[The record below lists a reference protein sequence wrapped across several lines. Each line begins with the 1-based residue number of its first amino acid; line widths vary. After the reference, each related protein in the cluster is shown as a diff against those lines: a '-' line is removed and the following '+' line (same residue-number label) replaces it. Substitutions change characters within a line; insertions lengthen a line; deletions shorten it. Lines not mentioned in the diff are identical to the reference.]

1 MKVKTQYNRRS
12 FLKVSAATGGGM
24 VLGFS
29 WFASCSPTA
38 EQMKS
43 MPNEWFD
50 INAYLKIGDNG
61 LVTIFSPNP
70 EIGQN
75 VKTSMPMIVAEEL
88 DVDWKDVIVEQT
100 GLNTSWYARQVAG
113 GSNSISSTWDS
124 LRMAGASAK
133 QMLVAAAAARWEVK
147 PEECTAS
154 DGIIQNAKGEK
165 LTYGEVANDAAQLPV
180 PTTINLKEAKDY
192 KIIGKGKGN
201 VDIDKILTGQSL
213 FGIDT
218 KREGMKYATVVRPPF
233 YAKKVKS
240 FDDTAAR
247 KVNGVLD
254 VFKFTVPAKEKFEF
268 EKIAIVATST
278 WAAMKGQ
285 KALVVEWEQD
295 SKPETTDDHEAA
307 LEALLNK
314 PKGNNRRSD
323 GDVKKAFAEADEIF
337 EKTYHSP
344 YLPHNCMEPMNFFAH
359 VDADGKIEA
368 TGPIQTPEWT
378 RDRIIDMYE
387 LAPKMDWSADEATQA
402 SIQAERKAVHPKV
415 KIGMTRMGGGFGRR
429 LYGDFALEAVQVS
442 KISKYPI
449 QLVWTRENDME
460 GGTYRPSIKYRIK
473 AAIKDNKITGYQL
486 TEACMSANMYG
497 RLPHNFPAGAIS
509 NYEVVNH
516 QQDSNITIGAWRAP
530 YTNFLASAEQSFFDE
545 IAEKLGVDAVQLRLD
560 ILADAK
566 KLYDEHDAIEQKLG
580 ADKKGIEAK
589 IAELEYL
596 IKHPNQTD
604 EDIAKRKD
612 EIKELNKQIEAI
624 DVQIMEATKD
634 LPAKGNYEPDRF
646 IEVIKLA
653 AEKSGWGNAP
663 QGEHLGF
670 SVYFSHSTY
679 VAEVAHVVMENDK
692 PRIKKV
698 TCAVD
703 CGLVVNP
710 KAATNLVQGGVIDG
724 IGHAMYSDFRF
735 ENGKPYAS
743 NFDKY
748 RLIRMGEAPQVEVHF
763 VDNGKR
769 PTGLGEPTLPPA
781 GGAVANAIYSATKER
796 LYKQPYVSTKKIL
809 G

>member
-1 MKVKTQYNRRS
+1 MST
-12 FLKVSAATGGGM
+12 ATGGGM
-24 VLGFS
+24 LLGFS
-29 WFASCSPTA
+29 WLASCSPTA

-43 MPNEWFD
+43 MPSEWFD

-88 DVDWKDVIVEQT
+88 DVDWKDVIVEQA
-100 GLNTSWYARQVAG
+100 GLNTKWFSGQVAG
-113 GSNSISSTWDS
+113 GSNSIRLSWDS

-133 QMLVAAAAARWEVK
+133 QMLVAAAAAQWKVK
-147 PEECTAS
+147 AAECTVA
-154 DGIIQNAKGEK
+154 DGIIQNANGDK
-165 LTYGEVANDAAQLPV
+165 LTFGEVASAAAQLPV
-180 PTTINLKEAKDY
+180 PTTIVLKEAKDY

-201 VDIDKILTGQSL
+201 VDIDDIITGKPL

-218 KREGMKYATVVRPPF
+218 KRAGMKYATVVRPPF

-240 FDDTAAR
+240 FDDAAAR
-247 KVNGVLD
+247 KVNGVTD
-254 VFKFTVPAKEKFEF
+254 VFKFTVPSKEGFEF
-268 EKIAIVATST
+268 EKVAIIATST
-278 WAAMKGQ
+278 WAAIKGQ
-285 KALVVEWEQD
+285 RALTIEWEND
-295 SKPETTDDHEAA
+295 SKPETSEDHEAA
-307 LEALLNK
+307 LGALLNK

-323 GDVKKAFAEADEIF
+323 GDVKKAFAEADEVF

-359 VDADGKIEA
+359 VQGDKVEA

-378 RDRIIDMYE
+378 RNRVIDMLE
-387 LAPKMDWSADEATQA
+387 LAPKMDWQADEATVAATQA
-402 SIQAERKAVHPKV
+402 KRKVAEKNVA
-415 KIGMTRMGGGFGRR
+415 IGMTRMGGGFGRR
-429 LYGDFALEAVQVS
+429 LYGDFTLEAVQVS
-442 KISKYPI
+442 KISKSPI
-449 QLVWTRENDME
+449 QLIWTRENDME
-460 GGTYRPSIKYRIK
+460 AGTYRPSIRYRIK
-473 AAIKDNKITGYQL
+473 ASIKDNKITGYQL

-497 RLPHNFPAGAIS
+497 RLPNNFPAGAIS

-516 QQDSNITIGAWRAP
+516 QQKSNITVGAWRAP

-545 IAEKLGVDAVQLRLD
+545 IAEKLEIDAVQLRLD

-566 KLYDEHDAIEQKLG
+566 KLYDQHDAIDKKLG
-580 ADKKGIEAK
+580 ADKKGIEAQ
-589 IAELEYL
+589 IAEFQYL
-596 IKHPNQTD
+596 VKHPNQSE
-604 EDIAKRKD
+604 EDIANWKG
-612 EIKELNKQIEAI
+612 EIATQEEQLKAIGQQIS
-624 DVQIMEATKD
+624 EATKD
-634 LPAKGNYEPDRF
+634 LASTGNYEPDRF

-653 AEKSGWGNAP
+653 AEKSGWGNPAE
-663 QGEHLGF
+663 GEHLGF

-679 VAEVAHVVMENDK
+679 VAEVAHVVMENNK
-692 PRIKKV
+692 PKIKKV
-698 TCAVD
+698 TCVVD

-710 KAATNLVQGGVIDG
+710 KAAINLVQGGVIDG

-735 ENGKPYAS
+735 ENGKPYAN

-748 RLIRMGEAPQVEVHF
+748 RMIRMREAPQVEVHF
-763 VDNGKR
+763 IDNGIR

-781 GGAVANAIYSATKER
+781 GGAVANAIYSATKKR
-796 LYKQPYVSTKKIL
+796 LYRQPYISNKKIQ

>member
-29 WFASCSPTA
+29 WLASCNPTA

-43 MPNEWFD
+43 MPSEWFD

-88 DVDWKDVIVEQT
+88 DVDWKDVVVEQR
-100 GLNTSWYARQVAG
+100 GLNTNWYSRQVAG
-113 GSNSISSTWDS
+113 GSASISSTWDS

-133 QMLVAAAAARWEVK
+133 QMLVAAAAAQWEVK
-147 PEECTAS
+147 PEECTVA
-154 DGIIQNAKGEK
+154 DGVIQNANGDK
-165 LTYGEVANDAAQLPV
+165 LTFGEVASAAAQLPV
-180 PTTINLKEAKDY
+180 PTTIILKEAKDY

-201 VDIDKILTGQSL
+201 VDIDKIITGKPL

-233 YAKKVKS
+233 YAKKIKS
-240 FDDTAAR
+240 FDDSVTR
-247 KVNGVLD
+247 KVNGVID
-254 VFKFTVPAKEKFEF
+254 VFKISIPRKEGFDL
-268 EKIAIVATST
+268 EKIAIVANST
-278 WAAMKGQ
+278 WAAIKGQ
-285 KALVVEWEQD
+285 KALIVEWDED
-295 SKPETTDDHEAA
+295 SKPETSEDHEAE
-307 LEALLNK
+307 LDALLNK
-314 PKGNNRRSD
+314 SKGKNRRSD
-323 GDVKKAFAEADEIF
+323 GDVKKAFAEADEVF

-359 VDADGKIEA
+359 VDADGKVEA

-378 RDRIIDMYE
+378 KNRIIDMLE
-387 LAPKMDWSADEATQA
+387 LAPKMDWQADEATQND
-402 SIQAERKAVHPKV
+402 IQARRDTAPVA
-415 KIGMTRMGGGFGRR
+415 IGMTRMGGGFGRR
-429 LYGDFALEAVQVS
+429 LYGDFTLEAVQVS
-442 KISKYPI
+442 KISKSPI
-449 QLVWTRENDME
+449 QLVWTREDDME

-497 RLPHNFPAGAIS
+497 RLPNNFPAGAIS

-516 QQDSNITIGAWRAP
+516 QGKSNITVGAWRAP

-545 IAEKLGVDAVQLRLD
+545 IAEKLNVDAVQLRLD

-566 KLYDEHDAIEQKLG
+566 KLYDQHDAIDKKLG

-589 IAELEYL
+589 IAEFQYL
-596 IKHPNQTD
+596 IKSPNQPK
-604 EDIAKRKD
+604 EDIATWKD
-612 EIKELNKQIEAI
+612 EIKTQEEQLKAIGEQIA
-624 DVQIMEATKD
+624 EATKG
-634 LPAKGNYEPDRF
+634 LAPKGNYEPDRF

-653 AEKSGWGNAP
+653 KEKSGWGNP
-663 QGEHLGF
+663 TEGEYLGF

-679 VAEVAHVVMENDK
+679 VAEVAHVVIENNK
-692 PRIKKV
+692 PKIKKV
-698 TCAVD
+698 TCVVD

-710 KAATNLVQGGVIDG
+710 KAAINLVQGGVIDG

-735 ENGKPYAS
+735 ENGKPYAN

-748 RLIRMGEAPQVEVHF
+748 RLIRMREAPQVEVHF
-763 VDNGKR
+763 VDNGIR

-796 LYKQPYVSTKKIL
+796 LYRQPYILSKKIQ